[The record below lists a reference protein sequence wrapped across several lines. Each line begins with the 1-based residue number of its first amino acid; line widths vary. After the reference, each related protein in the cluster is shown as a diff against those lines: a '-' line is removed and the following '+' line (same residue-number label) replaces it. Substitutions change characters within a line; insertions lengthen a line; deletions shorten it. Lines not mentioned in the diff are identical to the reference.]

1 MNTGIVSS
9 RYAKALLM
17 LVQESGRGEQV
28 FAQVRELLAHPD
40 TVPSPLEDDLTK
52 LIVLLRKNRRL
63 DYLKLILH
71 GFVRMYCKA
80 EGIVIAHLV
89 CAVPSPGLQPRI
101 EDLLARRTGARILM
115 DSSIDPSIIGG
126 FILDIDD
133 YRLDASVVR
142 QLDDIRRELVQ
153 KNNRII

>member
-28 FAQVRELLAHPD
+28 FAQVRELLARPES
-40 TVPSPLEDDLTK
+40 VPEPLEDDLARFV
-52 LIVLLRKNRRL
+52 LLLRKNRRL
-63 DYLKLILH
+63 DSLKLILH
-71 GFVRMYCKA
+71 SFVRMYCKA
-80 EGIVIAHLV
+80 GGIVIAHLT
-89 CAVPSPGLQPRI
+89 CAVPSPELQPRI
-101 EDLLARRTGARILM
+101 EELLVRRTGARILM
-115 DSSIDPSIIGG
+115 DTSIDASIIGG

-133 YRLDASVVR
+133 YRLDASVRR
-142 QLDDIRRELVQ
+142 QLDDIRKELVQ

>member
-28 FAQVRELLAHPD
+28 FAQVRELLARPKS
-40 TVPSPLEDDLTK
+40 VPEPLEDDLARFV
-52 LIVLLRKNRRL
+52 LLLRKNRRL
-63 DYLKLILH
+63 DSLKLILH
-71 GFVRMYCKA
+71 SFVRMYCKA
-80 EGIVIAHLV
+80 EGIVIAHLT
-89 CAVPSPGLQPRI
+89 CAVPSPELQPRI
-101 EDLLARRTGARILM
+101 EELLVRRTGARILM
-115 DSSIDPSIIGG
+115 DTSIDASIIGG

-133 YRLDASVVR
+133 YRLDASVRR
-142 QLDDIRRELVQ
+142 QLDDIRKELVQ

>member
-28 FAQVRELLAHPD
+28 FAQVRELLARPES
-40 TVPSPLEDDLTK
+40 VPEPLEDDLARFV
-52 LIVLLRKNRRL
+52 LLLRKNRRL
-63 DYLKLILH
+63 DSLKLILH
-71 GFVRMYCKA
+71 SFVRMYCKA
-80 EGIVIAHLV
+80 EGIVIAHLT
-89 CAVPSPGLQPRI
+89 CAVPSPELQPRI
-101 EDLLARRTGARILM
+101 EELLVRRTGARILM
-115 DSSIDPSIIGG
+115 DTSIDASIIGG

-133 YRLDASVVR
+133 YRLDASVRR
-142 QLDDIRRELVQ
+142 QLDDIRKELVQ